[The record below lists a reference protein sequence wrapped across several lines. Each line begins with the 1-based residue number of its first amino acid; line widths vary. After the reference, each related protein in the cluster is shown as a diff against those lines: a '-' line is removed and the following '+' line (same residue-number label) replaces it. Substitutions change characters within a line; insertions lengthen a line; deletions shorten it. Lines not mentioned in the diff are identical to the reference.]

1 MSNSQ
6 KTYWLDRSENVTKLY
21 RGLWIVGLLLV
32 AIDLI
37 LHRHGDFGFATLFG
51 FYGLYGFFACVIL
64 VLIAKKLRTVLMRDE
79 DYSER

>member
-6 KTYWLDRSENVTKLY
+6 KTYWLDKSENVAKLY
-21 RGLWIVGLLLV
+21 RGLWVVGLLLV

-37 LHRHGDFGFATLFG
+37 LPRHEDFGFATLFG

-64 VLIAKKLRTVLMRDE
+64 VLVAKRLRTVLMRDE
-79 DYSER
+79 DYYDR

>member
-6 KTYWLDRSENVTKLY
+6 KTYWLDKSENVAKLY
-21 RGLWIVGLLLV
+21 RGLWVVGLLLV

-37 LHRHGDFGFATLFG
+37 LPRHEDFGFATLFG

-64 VLIAKKLRTVLMRDE
+64 VLVAKRLRTVLMHDE
-79 DYSER
+79 DYYDR